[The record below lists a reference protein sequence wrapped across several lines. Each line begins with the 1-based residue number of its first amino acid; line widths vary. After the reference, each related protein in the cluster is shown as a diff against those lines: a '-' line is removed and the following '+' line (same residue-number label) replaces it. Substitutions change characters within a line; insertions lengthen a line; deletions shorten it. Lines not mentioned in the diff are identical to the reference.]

1 MAPFHTMLPR
11 ILCVDDDEHV
21 LESLRDSL
29 RRRFDVVPSRN
40 GFEALKTMVAERFPV
55 VVSDMRMPLLD
66 GARFLKLA
74 REHSPDTVR
83 ILLTGQAT
91 LDDAVAA
98 VNDGQ
103 IFRFLLKPC
112 ATPDLIAAIDA
123 GISRHEELAARR
135 EGSDGVVRA
144 MTAMVAT
151 VDPTA
156 RERGERVRR
165 AAVELAT
172 ALKLT
177 YGDEIGR
184 ACELAQLGAI
194 GLQRETLARLANAR
208 PLNAEQG
215 AELERLPEVAAPFL
229 EGVASLKSE
238 HALINHLA
246 KPLVPT
252 RPGEVGT
259 PLSARIARIALDYDV
274 LQLQAMPDHL
284 RLDAMRARELR
295 YDLALIDTFEDVLE
309 D

>member
-1 MAPFHTMLPR
+1 MNPR

-29 RRRFDVVPSRN
+29 RRRFEVVPSKN
-40 GFEALKTMVAERFPV
+40 GFEALKMMVAERFPV
-55 VVSDMRMPLLD
+55 VVSDMRMPLID
-66 GARFLKLA
+66 GARFLRLA
-74 REHSPDTVR
+74 REHAPDTVR
-83 ILLTGQAT
+83 ILLTGQST

-112 ATPDLIAAIDA
+112 ATPDLIAAIEA

-135 EGSDGVVRA
+135 EGGSNDGVVRA
-144 MTAMVAT
+144 MTAMAAT

-165 AAVELAT
+165 TAVDLAT

-184 ACELAQLGAI
+184 ACELTQLGAI
-194 GLQRETLARLANAR
+194 GLQRETLAQLANLR

-229 EGVASLKSE
+229 EGIASLKSE
-238 HALINHLA
+238 HALLNHLA

-252 RPGEVGT
+252 RPGEAGT

-274 LQLQAMPDHL
+274 LQLQALPDHL
-284 RLDAMRARELR
+284 RLDAMRARVLR
-295 YDLALIDTFEDVLE
+295 YDPALIDTFEDVLE

>member
-1 MAPFHTMLPR
+1 MTPR

-29 RRRFDVVPSRN
+29 HRRFDVVPSKN
-40 GFEALKTMVAERFPV
+40 GFEALKLMVAEQFPV
-55 VVSDMRMPLLD
+55 VVSDMRMPLID

-74 REHSPDTVR
+74 REHAPDTVR
-83 ILLTGQAT
+83 IVLTGQST
-91 LDDAVAA
+91 LEDAVAT

-112 ATPDLIAAIDA
+112 PMPELIAAIDA
-123 GISRHEELAARR
+123 GISRHEELSGRR
-135 EGSDGVVRA
+135 EVASSDGVVRA
-144 MTAMVAT
+144 MTAMAAT

-156 RERGERVRR
+156 KERGKRVRR
-165 AAVELAT
+165 IAVDLAT

-177 YGDEIGR
+177 YADEIGR

-194 GLQRETLARLANAR
+194 GLERETLARLANVR
-208 PLNAEQG
+208 PMNAEQG

-229 EGVASLKSE
+229 EGIPSLKSE
-238 HALINHLA
+238 HALLNHLA
-246 KPLVPT
+246 QPLVPT

-259 PLSARIARIALDYDV
+259 PLSARVARIALDYDV
-274 LQLQAMPDHL
+274 LQLQALPDHL
-284 RLDAMRARELR
+284 RLDAMRSRVLR
-295 YDLALIDTFEDVLE
+295 YDPAPIDTFEDVLE